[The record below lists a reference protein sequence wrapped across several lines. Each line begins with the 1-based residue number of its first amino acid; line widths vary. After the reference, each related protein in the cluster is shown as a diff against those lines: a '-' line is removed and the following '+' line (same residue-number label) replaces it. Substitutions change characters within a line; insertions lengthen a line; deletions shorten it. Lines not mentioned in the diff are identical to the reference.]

1 MHDPMGTRSASRAK
15 KAVERTLLA
24 SVVSTALIAWLAGV
38 DVGGLLG
45 SIVRA
50 AGSAILAA
58 LRFPIELPVWAVALL
73 TIPAIYAARVVTL
86 AALSRWSPPARR
98 ARFPAVETSTD
109 EEMEPSRY
117 TEDALFGAVWRWS
130 YPASETNLEP
140 ICPACEEP
148 LEPYARAG
156 SLSAGLRCKG
166 CNKMRSAGEHP
177 REIRPK
183 VLRAIE
189 ENIRSGGWRD
199 APLRVQKLQTAARE
213 DPTRLAS

>member
-1 MHDPMGTRSASRAK
+1 
-15 KAVERTLLA
+15 LA

-45 SIVRA
+45 SVVRA
-50 AGSAILAA
+50 AGNAILAA

-73 TIPAIYAARVVTL
+73 TIPAIYAARALTL
-86 AALSRWSPPARR
+86 AALSRWSLPARR
-98 ARFPAVETSTD
+98 ARLPAVETSID
-109 EEMEPSRY
+109 EAPEPPRY
-117 TEDALFGAVWRWS
+117 TQDALFGAIWRWPH
-130 YPASETNLEP
+130 PASETNLEP
-140 ICPACEEP
+140 ICPACEGP

-166 CNKMRSAGEHP
+166 CNRMRSAGEHP

-183 VLRAIE
+183 VLKAIE
-189 ENIRSGGWRD
+189 ENMRSGGWRD
-199 APLRVQKLQTAARE
+199 AALRVQKLQTAVRG